1 MTKKTTPSP
10 TLHQAAKDGDLATC
24 KLLIERGAKVDAKDR
39 RGRTPLHY
47 AVMFKNSNIHLV
59 RLLLKNGANPN
70 AIPGVGKKRI
80 GYTALHSAVLYENT
94 RLVRLLLDYG
104 ATFRTR
110 DHDGMTVIDWAYFL
124 QFKTMYTFFGEEP
137 KSIRV
142 PKFLWET
149 EGVKRINGSK
159 KRIRAF

>member
-1 MTKKTTPSP
+1 MTKSSSQSS

-24 KLLIERGAKVDAKDR
+24 KLLLERGAKVDAKDK
-39 RGRTPLHY
+39 RGRTALHY
-47 AVMFKNSNIHLV
+47 AVMFKNSNIHVV

-94 RLVRLLLDYG
+94 RLVRLLLDFG
-104 ATFRTR
+104 ATCRTR

-124 QFKTMYTFFGEEP
+124 QFKAMYKFFGEKP
-137 KSIRV
+137 KSICV

-149 EGVKRINGSK
+149 DGVKRINLSK
-159 KRIRAF
+159 K